1 MPSAR
6 LNIQL
11 PDMWVVC
18 VWPGRRHECVAKDMS
33 GTNRTSRS
41 QGGPL
46 KVKEL
51 EVGGEGA
58 PPSCS
63 WPVPP
68 PSRSLEVALHSPK
81 LFVSKEL
88 IASTQCD

>member
-1 MPSAR
+1 MGCQSLHPGLAPPNHHSWAKRKADGETEAQNRHMPSAR
-6 LNIQL
+6 PNIQL

-18 VWPGRRHECVAKDMS
+18 VWPGRRHECLAKDMS
-33 GTNRTSRS
+33 GTNRPSRS

-58 PPSCS
+58 PPS
-63 WPVPP
+63 
-68 PSRSLEVALHSPK
+68 
-81 LFVSKEL
+81 
-88 IASTQCD
+88 